1 MLTRV
6 LFLATISTAAWA
18 APLLAQDPAQVEALA
33 PLLMAEDRR
42 AFDPPVLGQGLRD
55 PDPLVRQTAATTVG
69 RIGDRRGVALLVPLL
84 ADPSPTVVTATF
96 FALGLIHDSSAVA
109 AIAARLRSP
118 DSLSNDAVGEAATAL
133 ARIGGNEAARFLGSA
148 LTGTSDM
155 PFARRMAFAP
165 GALLDGWKLGALM
178 PVPAML
184 HFADDTSVDIR
195 WRALYSL
202 GRMRIPAAGRVLQ
215 SAIRDQTPM
224 IRETAAKWLTK
235 RFADTSGLAT
245 AAVTSALVRALDDEQ
260 PGVRI
265 MAVGSLATFADSSH
279 AARVLPLLAD
289 GDPNVRV
296 AAVTALGAMKG
307 SVAARALNGVMDKK
321 DAIWAM
327 KRAGMAALAHVDT
340 LSFARR
346 ARAWLDTTDFRDR
359 IAALQA
365 WGSLAPADPA
375 VFRAALADKDPR
387 VQAAALDAW
396 RMARRDSS
404 RSVPAA
410 DTALAAVARGRL
422 TVANADVR
430 AAAAA
435 ALRGGVAARD
445 LDSLVSAWRMSQV
458 DPESSARL
466 AVFETLRALVKAN
479 PRSFD
484 ALDDP
489 THRAFLER
497 PADPVLL
504 AEADRSWPEVAQRW
518 GKKWPIDTH
527 LGLDDYRVLVRNFLL
542 GPDTTTVTIETVS
555 GAAIVVQLL
564 GHEAPLT
571 VANFLQLVDRH
582 YFDGN
587 RWHRVVPDFVVQ
599 DGDKTGTGN
608 GGPGWSI
615 RDEIN
620 RERYSLPMMG
630 MALSGPDTGGSQWFI
645 NLSAQPHLDG
655 QYTIFGKVT
664 GSYVG
669 LSRISQGDV
678 IRSIHR

>member
-1 MLTRV
+1 MLTRIA
-6 LFLATISTAAWA
+6 LLTAFSTVRWA
-18 APLLAQDPAQVEALA
+18 IPLTAQDPAQVEALA

-42 AFDPPVLGQGLRD
+42 AFDPAVLEQGLRD

-69 RIGDRRGVALLVPLL
+69 RIGDRRGIAMLVPLL
-84 ADPSPTVVTATF
+84 ADPSPLVVTTTF
-96 FALGLIHDSSAVA
+96 FALGLIHDSSAVS
-109 AIAARLRSP
+109 AIVARLRSP

-133 ARIGGNEAARFLGSA
+133 ARIGGSEAARFVGSA
-148 LTGTSDM
+148 LGGTSDM
-155 PFARRMAFAP
+155 PFGRRAAFAP
-165 GALLDGWKLGALM
+165 NALLDGWKFGALM
-178 PVPAML
+178 PASAML
-184 HFADDTSVDIR
+184 HFADDTAVDMR
-195 WRALYSL
+195 WRTLYSL
-202 GRMRIPAAGRVLQ
+202 GRMRVPSAGRLLQ
-215 SAIRDQTPM
+215 SAIRDQTGQ

-235 RFADTSGLAT
+235 RFADTSGLAPN
-245 AAVTSALVRALDDEQ
+245 AVIAALVRALDDDQ

-265 MAVGSLATFADSSH
+265 NAVGSLATFADSSQ
-279 AARVLPLLAD
+279 ASRVVPLLAD

-296 AAVTALGAMKG
+296 AAVTALGEMKG

-327 KRAGMAALAHVDT
+327 KRAGLVALARVDT
-340 LSFARR
+340 TAFARR
-346 ARAWLDTTDFRDR
+346 AKAWLDTTDFRDR
-359 IAALQA
+359 IAALQGWA
-365 WGSLAPADPA
+365 SLAPADPA
-375 VFRAALADKDPR
+375 VFRAALADKDQR

-396 RMARRDSS
+396 RTARRDSS
-404 RSVPAA
+404 RSPVAV
-410 DTALAAVARGRL
+410 DTALAAVARARL
-422 TVANADVR
+422 NVANPDVR
-430 AAAAA
+430 AAAAS
-435 ALRGGVAARD
+435 ALRSGVTARD
-445 LDSLVSAWRMSQV
+445 LDSLVAAWRMSQV

-466 AVFETLRALVKAN
+466 AVFGTLRALVKAN

-497 PADPVLL
+497 PADPVVL
-504 AEADRSWPEVAQRW
+504 AEAERNWPEVAQRW
-518 GKKWPIDTH
+518 GRKWPIDTH
-527 LGLDDYRVLVRNFLL
+527 RGLDDYRTLVRTYLL
-542 GPDTTTVTIETVS
+542 GPDTTTVTIETVG
-555 GAAIVVQLL
+555 GAPIVVQLL

-571 VANFLQLVDRH
+571 VANFLALVDRH

-587 RWHRVVPDFVVQ
+587 KWHRVVPNFVVQ

-620 RERYSLPMMG
+620 RERYSLPMAG
-630 MALSGPDTGGSQWFI
+630 MALSGADTGGSQWFI

-655 QYTIFGKVT
+655 QYTIFGRVT

-669 LSRISQGDV
+669 LARIAQGDV